1 MHCGN
6 KIFKRKFYSFYII
19 GNFTSCNI
27 KKCFVCK
34 RYKIKKEGFFIK
46 SNEKLK
52 KIVHA
57 LLPLII
63 GGIVGII
70 TSNAIN
76 YNNLVKPALSPPAI
90 VFPIAWTIIYLLIGL
105 SYTLLKEKGE
115 IPKETK
121 QLYYTQLLFNYLWTF
136 LFFVFELRLLS
147 VLWIIILDVLVICM
161 TYQFYK
167 QNKLSGILLIPYVL
181 WLIFT
186 TYLNISIYFLN
197 L

>member
-46 SNEKLK
+46 SNEKFK
-52 KIVHA
+52 KIIHA

-76 YNNLVKPALSPPAI
+76 YNDLVKPALSPPAI
-90 VFPIAWTIIYLLIGL
+90 VFPIAWTIIYLLIGI

-115 IPKETK
+115 VSKETK
-121 QLYYTQLLFNYLWTF
+121 QLYYVQLFFNYLWTF

-181 WLIFT
+181 WLIFA